1 MRRLLVT
8 ALASGLASL
17 PATAQEP
24 EEKPLGQVCP
34 NMPKA
39 DRDEIERA
47 ERDRS
52 AFRELTWYSRAYCV
66 PLPESKRRME
76 IQNRDA
82 VYAETEPG
90 GPPPPPANSIGTL
103 AQKVEANEA
112 ETFAGLWIQHEPD
125 YRVVVAFTRDAA
137 RTLRKYTSDPLF
149 KPLDRPGPTQ
159 AELRAAQDRLFRDLE
174 RFGARPSMASAEI
187 MTGRVV
193 FEVLGEMSAFR
204 AAVARGEVELPAWAD
219 IREPAPLRHAAPPL
233 PPPDQ
238 NPVRAFPRYKYRS
251 GGMEHAILITGRI
264 VLEDGCLRLAGERKQ
279 PVIAWNNEAALDL
292 VSEPGRV
299 RILDRRTGVSIA
311 TGETITLGG
320 NSGPLADE
328 GLVVDADPACPG
340 PYHLVAGFGRYE
352 RIEEGQIKGR
362 ASELQQ
368 ALKISRAEALARA
381 RVEHDREMRF
391 RELGETLLRT
401 APETFAALWTHQGR
415 ATVRF
420 SRDPQG
426 EAKRLIPPDLLP
438 FVTAQAA
445 PRPIAALRAEKH
457 RVLDSLERAGIA
469 ATAGEDVDGGRVL
482 LQVEDLVALS
492 RTATA
497 GKVGFPPSVQLM
509 TNGALPAGTF
519 GEANMQ
525 AANRALEAAPDFAEI
540 RRLVEATLL
549 PSRLVTYDEG
559 KPDRPPTRSQSLE
572 AARFLIALGFTA
584 RDIRALKA
592 HGLDPV
598 RAWVEQNGM
607 ATPENRA
614 VITRE
619 VMVGEVVEIR
629 NELLGDGF
637 RSTVRFRVAEPL
649 KGQAAAGEE
658 VLVRLVSG
666 VDPDGRYQQSN
677 EEPML
682 LPGLPGALTP
692 GTRWLM
698 FLSEGLLAH
707 QARNVG
713 GRAGPLRASVALYG
727 MWPVEGERVGRN
739 YAEASPGSLPEL
751 RERLARV
758 DRAFDAANAELGG
771 AILTRRLP

>member
-1 MRRLLVT
+1 MKGLVFT
-8 ALASGLASL
+8 ALASTLLAV
-17 PATAQEP
+17 PGGAQEP
-24 EEKPLGQVCP
+24 EETPLAEACP
-34 NMPKA
+34 YMPKA

-52 AFRELTWYSRAYCV
+52 TFRELTWYSRAYCV
-66 PLPESKRRME
+66 SLAESKRRME

-90 GPPPPPANSIGTL
+90 GPPPPPANSIGTI
-103 AQKVEANEA
+103 AHKVEANEA
-112 ETFAGLWIQHEPD
+112 ATFAGLWIEHEPE

-137 RTLRKYTSDPLF
+137 KTLRKYTSDPLF
-149 KPLDRPGPTQ
+149 KPLDRPGPSQ
-159 AELRAAQDRLFRDLE
+159 AELRAAQDRLFRELE
-174 RFGARPSMASAEI
+174 RFGARPSMASSEI
-187 MTGRVV
+187 KAARVV
-193 FEVLGEMSAFR
+193 FEVLGDLTTFR

-233 PPPDQ
+233 PPPGS
-238 NPVRAFPRYKYRS
+238 NPVKAFPRFKYRS
-251 GGMEHAILITGRI
+251 GGMEHAILITGKV
-264 VLEDGCLRLAGERKQ
+264 VLEDGCLRLAGDRKQ

-292 VSEPGRV
+292 VSGPGKV

-311 TGETITLGG
+311 AGETITLGG

-328 GLVVDADPACPG
+328 SLVVGADPACPG

-352 RIEEGQIKGR
+352 RIEEAQIKGR
-362 ASELQQ
+362 ASELEQ
-368 ALKISRAEALARA
+368 ALKIPRAEALARA
-381 RVEHDREMRF
+381 RVEHEREVRF

-420 SRDPQG
+420 SGDPEA

-445 PRPIAALRAEKH
+445 PRPIAALKGEKD
-457 RVLDSLERAGIA
+457 RLLDQIESAGIA
-469 ATAGEDVDGGRVL
+469 ATAGEDVDAGRVL
-482 LQVEDLVALS
+482 LQVEDLAALS
-492 RTATA
+492 RASTA
-497 GKVGFPPSVQLM
+497 GKVDFPPSVQIM

-540 RRLVEATLL
+540 RRLVEGTLL
-549 PSRLVTYDEG
+549 PSRLVTWEEG
-559 KPDRPPTRSQSLE
+559 KPDRPPTRAQSLE
-572 AARFLIALGFTA
+572 VTRFLVALGFTA
-584 RDIRALKA
+584 RDIATLKR

-614 VITRE
+614 VVTRD
-619 VMVGEVVEIR
+619 VVVGEVVEVR
-629 NELLGDGF
+629 NALLGDGF
-637 RSTVRFRVAEPL
+637 RSSVRFRVAEPL
-649 KGQAAAGEE
+649 KGRVAAGEE

-666 VDPDGRYQQSN
+666 ADRDGKYQQSN

-698 FLSEGLLAH
+698 FLTEGLLAH

-739 YAEASPGSLPEL
+739 YMEASPGSLPEL
-751 RERLARV
+751 RQRLAPV
-758 DRAFDAANAELGG
+758 DRAFDAAEAELGG
-771 AILTRRLP
+771 AIMSRRLP